1 MTLRS
6 LIALSLVAFVF
17 AACGSSEKK
26 PPTVGEAKDFATVC
40 DKANEGKRVAVEGY
54 LRLPE
59 EVNRKTGPVLRLYP
73 TTEFSGKPVGVS
85 TEIGGQPNQIGFI
98 PKEYTD
104 KDLKVNIANG
114 QVAGFGTKVKVSG
127 DVYYPMVG
135 QEFPCALSNP
145 LVEVAK

>member
-6 LIALSLVAFVF
+6 LIALSLVAT
-17 AACGSSEKK
+17 ALISCGSSEKK
-26 PPTVGEAKDFATVC
+26 PLTVGEVKGFATVC
-40 DKANEGKRVAVEGY
+40 DKANDGKRVAVKGY

-59 EVNRKTGPVLRLYP
+59 KVNPKTGAILRLYP
-73 TTEFSGKPVGVS
+73 TTEFNGKPVGVS
-85 TEIGGQPNQIGFI
+85 TEIGSQPNQIGPI
-98 PKEYTD
+98 PEMYRD

-127 DVYYPMVG
+127 DLYYPMIR

-145 LVEVAK
+145 LVELAK